1 MKIRR
6 VFSCAAAALALSAC
20 VCAAAPCAAA
30 ENFPD
35 AAAVRETVTENNE
48 NNIVRVEYDGGYKYD
63 DAVSSDSSS
72 PKKKEVSW
80 PKIILISLAISAV
93 VTGVT
98 VFFIYNSYKNNGKT
112 EPYKFTEK
120 APLDLSEKTDSLV
133 DVRVTKRRIEQ
144 NKN

>member
-63 DAVSSDSSS
+63 AVSSDSSS
-72 PKKKEVSW
+72 SKKKEVSW